1 MSQQPS
7 SSSCQSPFAAFLGL
21 LMLALLPIFPA
32 LPCFALLRAVTSDQC
47 CLSCLHWLL
56 RPQDGPR
63 SLRSSLRGTVLPCS
77 PRNIGDTSFF
87 FSKEKGSYPWWP
99 RRRNCSPPSVSR
111 YRSLPRHSSAG
122 LLPVSSPLISCHC
135 LLTLSF
141 CGCGADRT
149 QLDDTVFV
157 KEGVTLTQVTHIK
170 NPLRIL
176 RTPALRTSVLYS
188 YRLSNSSS
196 HTYFSTPRT

>member
-1 MSQQPS
+1 
-7 SSSCQSPFAAFLGL
+7 LGL

-56 RPQDGPR
+56 RHQDSPR

-87 FSKEKGSYPWWP
+87 QRKKALILGGHGVAIALL
-99 RRRNCSPPSVSR
+99 PSVSR
-111 YRSLPRHSSAG
+111 CRSLPRHSSAG

-157 KEGVTLTQVTHIK
+157 KEGVTLTQVAHIK
-170 NPLRIL
+170 NHLRIL

>member
-56 RPQDGPR
+56 RHQDGPR
-63 SLRSSLRGTVLPCS
+63 SLRSSLRGTVLHCS

-87 FSKEKGSYPWWP
+87 FKEKGSYPWWP
-99 RRRNCSPPSVSR
+99 RRRNCSPPSISR

-122 LLPVSSPLISCHC
+122 LWPVSSPLISCHC

-141 CGCGADRT
+141 CGCGAART
-149 QLDDTVFV
+149 QLEDTVFV
-157 KEGVTLTQVTHIK
+157 KEGVTLTQATHIK

-176 RTPALRTSVLYS
+176 RTRALRISVLYL
-188 YRLSNSSS
+188 YRFSNSSS

>member
-1 MSQQPS
+1 MVLDP
-7 SSSCQSPFAAFLGL
+7 CVLLCVVPFCLVHPGILVTL
-21 LMLALLPIFPA
+21 L
-32 LPCFALLRAVTSDQC
+32 
-47 CLSCLHWLL
+47 
-56 RPQDGPR
+56 
-63 SLRSSLRGTVLPCS
+63 
-77 PRNIGDTSFF
+77 FF
-87 FSKEKGSYPWWP
+87 KEKGSYPWWP
-99 RRRNCSPPSVSR
+99 RRRSCSPPSVSR

-176 RTPALRTSVLYS
+176 RTPALKTSVLYS